1 MKASVQ
7 NEFGGPDVLQIEDL
21 PDPQPGP
28 DDVVIAVQAVS
39 VNRTLD
45 LAVRGGTYL
54 RRPPLPHVLGVD
66 PSGVIVEVGS
76 NVTNRSV
83 GDRVVANPFVPT
95 DDPNAHVSREVG
107 RMHLLGVDIWG
118 GYAEL
123 VCIPATNTRL
133 IPEGV
138 SFEQATVIARHG
150 PTALNLIE
158 NCGRLAAGETVL
170 VMGASGGIGSM
181 AIQISKLME
190 ANVIAAAGRDSSLE
204 AVVELGADAA
214 INYSKEDITEQVE
227 RFTDG
232 KGVDVVCENVGDP
245 KLWPQAFQ
253 SLAVGGRLV
262 TAGAHA
268 GGMVQVDLKRLYF
281 RRLQIIGDGSEAP
294 DGFERS
300 LSWASKGKVKG
311 LVDRVMHFDDAPEAH
326 RAVAE
331 RSTVGKIL
339 LTPQSKSNHLSAELS

>member
-1 MKASVQ
+1 
-7 NEFGGPDVLQIEDL
+7 
-21 PDPQPGP
+21 
-28 DDVVIAVQAVS
+28 
-39 VNRTLD
+39 
-45 LAVRGGTYL
+45 
-54 RRPPLPHVLGVD
+54 
-66 PSGVIVEVGS
+66 
-76 NVTNRSV
+76 
-83 GDRVVANPFVPT
+83 
-95 DDPNAHVSREVG
+95 
-107 RMHLLGVDIWG
+107 MHLLGVDIWG